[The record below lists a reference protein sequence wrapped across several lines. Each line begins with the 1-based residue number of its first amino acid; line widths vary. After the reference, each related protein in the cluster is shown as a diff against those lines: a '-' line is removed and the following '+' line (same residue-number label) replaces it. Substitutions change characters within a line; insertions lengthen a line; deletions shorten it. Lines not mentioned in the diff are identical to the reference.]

1 MALKN
6 YRQQTN
12 SGLGSLTNCPSC
24 NQTTSYSA
32 NACSGGATYNVN
44 RIQGFTGSQQTLLP
58 IYDIGDVVLVK
69 IGASAPTFCATI
81 TGIVT
86 ATPTYFIDTVS
97 GPWTQCSSC
106 IVP

>member
-6 YRQQTN
+6 YREQTN
-12 SGLGSLTNCPSC
+12 SGLGTLTNCPSC
-24 NQTTSYSA
+24 NQTTSYSVT
-32 NACSGGATYNVN
+32 ACSGGATYNVN
-44 RIQGFTGSQQTLLP
+44 RIQGFQGSQQTLLP
-58 IYDIGDVVLVK
+58 TYSIGDVILVK
-69 IGASAPTFCATI
+69 LGASAPTFCVTI
-81 TGIVT
+81 TSIVT

>member
-12 SGLGSLTNCPSC
+12 SGLGTLTNCPSC
-24 NQTTSYSA
+24 NQTTSYRVT
-32 NACSGGATYNVN
+32 ACSGVATYNVN
-44 RIQGFTGSQQTLLP
+44 RIQGFQGSQQILLP
-58 IYDIGDVVLVK
+58 TYSIGDVILVK
-69 IGASAPTFCATI
+69 LGASAPTFCVTI
-81 TGIVT
+81 TSIIT